1 MDQNPNHF
9 SLFGLPV
16 GFALDAAALQ
26 PLWRELQRRYH
37 PDRYAS
43 AEAGEQQRAVHMAS
57 LVNQAYDTLRD
68 PVKRA
73 RYLLELAGHGIDG
86 ERATVADTDFL
97 MAQMD
102 LREQLDEA
110 ETPEALDG
118 LEDEAQ
124 DWLDNLLREFP
135 IDYDAQDW
143 SEAADTL
150 RKMQFMTRLLDEIRE
165 QRERLEDELDAL

>member
-1 MDQNPNHF
+1 MDQNVNHF

-16 GFALDAAALQ
+16 AFALDAAALQ
-26 PLWRELQRRYH
+26 PVWRELQRQYH
-37 PDRYAS
+37 PDRFAH
-43 AEAGEQQRAVHMAS
+43 ADAAGQRQAMQMAS
-57 LVNQAYDTLRD
+57 RINSAYETLRD

-86 ERATVADTDFL
+86 ERGTVADTDFL
-97 MAQMD
+97 MAQME

-110 ETPEALDG
+110 VSLGEIEAI
-118 LEDEAQ
+118 EDEAQ

-135 IDYDAQDW
+135 LDYQAQEW

-150 RKMQFMTRLLDEIRE
+150 RKMQFMTRLLDEVRE
-165 QRERLEDELDAL
+165 QRERLEDELDDL

>member
-1 MDQNPNHF
+1 MDQNTNHF

-16 GFALDAAALQ
+16 AFALDAAALQ
-26 PLWRELQRRYH
+26 SVWRELQRQHH
-37 PDRYAS
+37 PDRHGQAD
-43 AEAGEQQRAVHMAS
+43 AAGQRQAVQMAARI
-57 LVNQAYDTLRD
+57 NTAYETLRD

-86 ERATVADTDFL
+86 ERGTVADTDFL

-110 ETPEALDG
+110 GSLQEMDA

-124 DWLDNLLREFP
+124 DWLDSLLREFP
-135 IDYDAQDW
+135 LDYQSQDW
-143 SEAADTL
+143 LEAADTL
-150 RKMQFMTRLLDEIRE
+150 RKMQFMTRLLEEIRE
-165 QRERLEDELDAL
+165 QRERLEDELDEL